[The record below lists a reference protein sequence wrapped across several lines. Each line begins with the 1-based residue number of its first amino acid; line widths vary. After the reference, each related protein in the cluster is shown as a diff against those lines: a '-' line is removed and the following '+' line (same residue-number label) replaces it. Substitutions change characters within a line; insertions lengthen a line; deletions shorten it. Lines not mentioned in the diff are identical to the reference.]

1 MHTATPRLA
10 ACGRALLLL
19 SLLACAPGV
28 RAGGGADK
36 DFRPY
41 DSKADVAAQ
50 IEALV
55 ADRAAGTRILLTF
68 GGNWCADSRSLER
81 RYRTPALAALL
92 AREFRVLHVDVGHFQ
107 RNRDIVERY
116 GNPVDK
122 GIPSVVLLAPDG
134 SVLYTDH
141 GSLSSVG
148 RMSDPDVVAFFERL
162 AARYPAP

>member
-50 IEALV
+50 RVFRPATVMRMAAAVGEGARGRMP
-55 ADRAAGTRILLTF
+55 AQHGGYAQRAAGLETQARQAAQPGV
-68 GGNWCADSRSLER
+68 GGIDHAMRDGQIAPAGCGKCCSR
-81 RYRTPALAALL
+81 
-92 AREFRVLHVDVGHFQ
+92 Q
-107 RNRDIVERY
+107 
-116 GNPVDK
+116 
-122 GIPSVVLLAPDG
+122 
-134 SVLYTDH
+134 
-141 GSLSSVG
+141 
-148 RMSDPDVVAFFERL
+148 
-162 AARYPAP
+162 